1 MHPLRIIFNPE
12 TWEWRFKLFCDG
24 LCFCLGLSLPPLSYI
39 SYNMLPEL
47 KVLLSISEIKNR
59 LITEINQDTIKRL
72 KGQEGTAC
80 AMESPCSQ
88 PGLYWK
94 PPPLS
99 LVTDTQYT
107 QHKNPALLF
116 R

>member
-1 MHPLRIIFNPE
+1 
-12 TWEWRFKLFCDG
+12 
-24 LCFCLGLSLPPLSYI
+24 
-39 SYNMLPEL
+39 MLPEL

-72 KGQEGTAC
+72 KGQEGTAY
-80 AMESPCSQ
+80 AMESPWSQ
-88 PGLYWK
+88 PGLYWT
-94 PPPLS
+94 PPPPS